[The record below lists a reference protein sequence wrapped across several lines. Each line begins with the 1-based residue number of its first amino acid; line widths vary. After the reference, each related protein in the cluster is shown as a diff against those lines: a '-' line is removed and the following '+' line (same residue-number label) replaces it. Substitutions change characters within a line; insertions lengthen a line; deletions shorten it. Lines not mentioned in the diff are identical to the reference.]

1 MYKIEDIKPN
11 SLVVFKKHNGKG
23 RRITTRIVFIDFIQD
38 NYICYHTYTG
48 HTSAFIDLNEAEIM
62 AVYPMNEEGKFIQK
76 G

>member
-23 RRITTRIVFIDFIQD
+23 RRITTRIVYVDFIRD
-38 NYICYHTYTG
+38 NVICYHTYTG
-48 HTSAFIDLNEAEIM
+48 HAYDSVDLNESEII
-62 AVYPMNEEGKFIQK
+62 AIYPMSKEGKFILN